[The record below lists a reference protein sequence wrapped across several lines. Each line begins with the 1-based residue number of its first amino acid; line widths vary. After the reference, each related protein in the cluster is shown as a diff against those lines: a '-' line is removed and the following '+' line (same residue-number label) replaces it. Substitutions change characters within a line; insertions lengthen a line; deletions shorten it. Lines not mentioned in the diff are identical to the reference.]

1 MRACG
6 GMSRR
11 QTLAALALSPL
22 ATVVT
27 AMAAPRHARSGT
39 FVLVHGAWHGAWS
52 WQKLTPLLRALG
64 HQVHAP
70 TLTGL
75 GERAH
80 LLTPQVGLDTH
91 VQDVAAVLE
100 YEDLEDVILVGH
112 SYGGMVISGVAEQAP
127 ARVAQLVY
135 LDAFMPEDGK
145 AVKDYAPLPPT
156 SADGWRIPQPKLTFG
171 VTDERDLAWMM
182 ARLGDQPLKAFTQPA
197 KVSAARGRSPQG
209 TYILTTK
216 SRWFV
221 EAAERAKRQGYRVRE
236 LMEAGHNAM
245 MTQPDKV
252 ADLLHQVV

>member
-1 MRACG
+1 
-6 GMSRR
+6 MSRR

-27 AMAAPRHARSGT
+27 AMAASQHTRSAT
-39 FVLVHGAWHGAWS
+39 FILVHGAWHGAWC
-52 WQKLTPLLRALG
+52 WQKLTPLLRARG
-64 HQVHAP
+64 HQVHTP

-100 YEDLEDVILVGH
+100 YEDLTDVILVGH
-112 SYGGMVISGVAEQAP
+112 SYGGMVISGVAERAP

-156 SADGWRIPQPKLTFG
+156 SADGWRIPQPNLTFG

-197 KVSAARGRSPQG
+197 KVSAAGGRSPLG
-209 TYILTTK
+209 TYILTTR

-221 EAAERAKRQGYRVRE
+221 EAAERAKRQGYRWHE
-236 LMEAGHNAM
+236 LLEAGHNAM
-245 MTQPDKV
+245 MTQPEKV

>member
-1 MRACG
+1 
-6 GMSRR
+6 MSRR

-27 AMAAPRHARSGT
+27 AMAAPQHTRSAT
-39 FVLVHGAWHGAWS
+39 FILVHGAWHGAWC
-52 WQKLTPLLRALG
+52 WQKLTPLLRARG
-64 HQVHAP
+64 HQVHTP

-100 YEDLEDVILVGH
+100 YEDLTDVILVGH
-112 SYGGMVISGVAEQAP
+112 SYGGMVISGVAERAP

-156 SADGWRIPQPKLTFG
+156 SADGWRIPQPNLTFG
-171 VTDERDLAWMM
+171 VTDKRDLAWMM

-197 KVSAARGRSPQG
+197 KVSAAGGRSPLG
-209 TYILTTK
+209 TYILTTR

-221 EAAERAKRQGYRVRE
+221 EASERAKQQGYRWHE
-236 LMEAGHNAM
+236 LLEAGHNAM
-245 MTQPDKV
+245 MTQPEKV